1 MSRLHKFCRC
11 ERARARL
18 RGANASKA
26 CRLHADRQLD
36 LRSQIRR
43 LPCFGAA
50 WRERDA
56 NPIAQPE
63 DRRRLSGTRLFTEN
77 IDLLLTR
84 VRELSLKGL
93 IAKRAGSKYDS
104 KRSGAW
110 IKLYQRGS
118 FVSAAI
124 PNLPANGNTWARC
137 WSVSMKTQPV
147 FLVVTIRS

>member
-93 IAKRAGSKYDS
+93 IAKRAGSNTTPNGREPGSSFTNEAHSY
-104 KRSGAW
+104 RR
-110 IKLYQRGS
+110 LYPTFRRTEIHGR
-118 FVSAAI
+118 VA
-124 PNLPANGNTWARC
+124 GRC
-137 WSVSMKTQPV
+137 Q
-147 FLVVTIRS
+147 